1 MEFFQREPDKHS
13 LTDGEHTAR
22 VGRTELTHEFFARG
36 QRGAEVAAEADSPD
50 FQRTQPFLERFL
62 EVRPMAM
69 VSPTLFM
76 EVVSSSLAPG
86 NFSKVKRGILTTQ

>member
-1 MEFFQREPDKHS
+1 MRSSREGNAARKLLPRPIAPISSERNPFWSDS
-13 LTDGEHTAR
+13 LK
-22 VGRTELTHEFFARG
+22 
-36 QRGAEVAAEADSPD
+36 
-50 FQRTQPFLERFL
+50 
-62 EVRPMAM
+62 VRPMAM